1 METFREYQELLN
13 DVFELERKLFF
24 KMDSYRLI
32 ENNCSIKCLKPNE
45 IKQLSVDI
53 HYVFVRLIRIMKN
66 ASPDLTEEDILF
78 CCLKKSGLDNLVIGY
93 SMGIASRQA
102 INQRKYRIKKKMKAA
117 KCDYLFELIFPSNA

>member
-1 METFREYQELLN
+1 METFIEYKELLN
-13 DVFELERKLFF
+13 DVFELERKLFL
-24 KMDSYRLI
+24 KMDSYSLI
-32 ENNCSIKCLKPNE
+32 EKNCSTKCFNPDE

-66 ASPDLTEEDILF
+66 ACPDLTEEDILF

-117 KCDYLFELIFPSNA
+117 NCDYLFELIFASDS